1 VDQKS
6 TRMPIWKRRPKRRSS
21 SAWRESR
28 PRLRV

>member
-1 VDQKS
+1 
-6 TRMPIWKRRPKRRSS
+6 MPIWKRRPKRRSS